1 MYYVNWMADRNAGG
15 TAEELYF
22 PSRRVLWAF
31 RDVLRSKTHADVKH
45 CDQDNSRLYVCM
57 NGNSKQ

>member
-22 PSRRVLWAF
+22 SVPESLMGFPGRFAF
-31 RDVLRSKTHADVKH
+31 
-45 CDQDNSRLYVCM
+45 
-57 NGNSKQ
+57 